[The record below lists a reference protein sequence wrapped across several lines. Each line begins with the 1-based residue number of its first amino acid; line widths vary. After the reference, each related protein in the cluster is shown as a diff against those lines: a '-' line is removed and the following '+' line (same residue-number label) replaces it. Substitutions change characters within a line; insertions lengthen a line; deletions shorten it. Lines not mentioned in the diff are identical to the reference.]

1 MRVVCV
7 AGYSDS
13 GKTSLV
19 EALVPALGE
28 LGSVATVKSIHHDVD
43 VDAPGK
49 DTYRHRE
56 AGAETVVGVGP
67 SLRFQI
73 TKRGK
78 EDGVIVEDVLS
89 ELAAEDYDYVVVE
102 GFKESS
108 LPMVLVGDIDA
119 RAVGGTIIFEAPEP
133 RKTSID
139 SLVEVVRN
147 LPEWD

>member
-13 GKTSLV
+13 GKTTLV
-19 EALVPALGE
+19 ERLVPALGE
-28 LGSVATVKSIHHDVD
+28 LGSVATVKSIHHDVEI
-43 VDAPGK
+43 DAPGK

-67 SLRFQI
+67 SMQFQI

-78 EDGVIVEDVLS
+78 DDGVGVADVLDQL
-89 ELAAEDYDYVVVE
+89 EAEHYDFVVVE

-108 LPMVLVGDIDA
+108 LPMVLVGDIEA
-119 RAVGGTIIFEAPEP
+119 EAVGGSIVYETREP
-133 RKTSID
+133 REASID
-139 SLVEVVRN
+139 SIVEAIRK
-147 LPEWD
+147 LPEWA